1 MDTQMYYAAL
11 REQRETMAKANPSGY
26 LLVIS
31 LDDPQ
36 RNVTPGAVCEVST
49 ADAARLLLE
58 RTHRVCTP
66 DEVQAYRDRQGA
78 ERARI
83 RKDDL
88 DRTREMFESVMGVKR
103 A

>member
-11 REQRETMAKANPSGY
+11 REQRETLAKVNPSGY

-49 ADAARLLLE
+49 ADAARLLLD

-78 ERARI
+78 TRARTQ
-83 RKDDL
+83 RDDL
-88 DRTREMFESVMGVKR
+88 DRVREQFRAVMPH